1 MCHQCIILSGGNMKR
16 IAQTRKRIAIAAI
29 VSGILLALVLNPIG
43 GAVASA
49 AKKSRSGVVTS
60 REATD
65 IWHSYE
71 IRPDYNYYFSGP
83 SSQPDFIIGIDNKYR
98 LTSKLWK
105 PVDLTPEMLKKWFNF
120 TRQRVGISQ
129 DQYGAFIVDSD
140 GNRVGL
146 WYSVKDWR
154 LTGAATV
161 GEDNTISVTRP
172 AKPGGGGGGA
182 IGGKGMMD
190 Y

>member
-1 MCHQCIILSGGNMKR
+1 LND
-16 IAQTRKRIAIAAI
+16 AA
-29 VSGILLALVLNPIG
+29 
-43 GAVASA
+43 ASA
-49 AKKSRSGVVTS
+49 GKKSRSGVVTS

-71 IRPDYNYYFSGP
+71 IRPTYNYYFSGP
-83 SSQPDFIIGIDNKYR
+83 TSQPNYIIGIDNKYR

-105 PVDLTPEMLKKWFNF
+105 PVDLTPEILKKWFNF

-129 DQYGAFIVDSD
+129 DPYGAFIVDSS
-140 GNRVGL
+140 GERVGL

-154 LTGAATV
+154 LVGAATV

-172 AKPGGGGGGA
+172 AKPGGGSGGMR
-182 IGGKGMMD
+182 GKGMID
-190 Y
+190 F

>member
-1 MCHQCIILSGGNMKR
+1 MKRFAHTITEIAAIAVVLLLVIILSPLND
-16 IAQTRKRIAIAAI
+16 AA
-29 VSGILLALVLNPIG
+29 
-43 GAVASA
+43 ASA
-49 AKKSRSGVVTS
+49 GEKSRSGVVTS

-83 SSQPDFIIGIDNKYR
+83 TSQPDYIIGIENKYR

-129 DQYGAFIVDSD
+129 DPYGAFIV
-140 GNRVGL
+140 GPGGERVGL

-154 LTGAATV
+154 LIGAATV

-172 AKPGGGGGGA
+172 AKPGGGSGG
-182 IGGKGMMD
+182 IRGKGMID
-190 Y
+190 F

>member
-1 MCHQCIILSGGNMKR
+1 MKRNAHNSKRIGIAAITAAFLLAIILSPVTN
-16 IAQTRKRIAIAAI
+16 
-29 VSGILLALVLNPIG
+29 V
-43 GAVASA
+43 SA
-49 AKKSRSGVVTS
+49 AGKKSRSGVVTS

-83 SSQPDFIIGIDNKYR
+83 NSQPDFIIGIDNKYR

-129 DQYGAFIVDSD
+129 DPYGAFIVNRD
-140 GNRVGL
+140 GERVGL

-154 LTGAATV
+154 LTGGATV

-172 AKPGGGGGGA
+172 AKPGEGGGGMR
-182 IGGKGMMD
+182 GKGSD
-190 Y
+190 HYF

>member
-1 MCHQCIILSGGNMKR
+1 MKRFTHTIKGIAFIVAVLFLAMILSPLND
-16 IAQTRKRIAIAAI
+16 AA
-29 VSGILLALVLNPIG
+29 
-43 GAVASA
+43 ASA
-49 AKKSRSGVVTS
+49 GKKSRSGVVIS

-71 IRPDYNYYFSGP
+71 IRPNYNYYFSGP
-83 SSQPDFIIGIDNKYR
+83 KSQPDFVIGIDDKYR

-129 DQYGAFIVDSD
+129 DPYGAYIVDSN
-140 GNRVGL
+140 GERVGL

-154 LTGAATV
+154 LVGAATV
-161 GEDNTISVTRP
+161 GDDNTISVTRP
-172 AKPGGGGGGA
+172 AKPGAGGGGMR
-182 IGGKGMMD
+182 GKGMID
-190 Y
+190 F

>member
-1 MCHQCIILSGGNMKR
+1 MNR
-16 IAQTRKRIAIAAI
+16 IAQTRKRMGIAAL
-29 VSGILLALVLNPIG
+29 VSGLLLVLILNTVG
-43 GAVASA
+43 GVAASA
-49 AKKSRSGVVTS
+49 GKKSRSGVVTS

-71 IRPDYNYYFSGP
+71 IYPNYNYYFSGP
-83 SSQPDFIIGIDNKYR
+83 SSQPNFIIGIDNKYR

-129 DQYGAFIVDSD
+129 DPYGAFIVDAE

-146 WYSVKDWR
+146 WYSVRDWR
-154 LTGAATV
+154 ATGGATV

-172 AKPGGGGGGA
+172 AKPGGGGGG
-182 IGGKGMMD
+182 GMSGKGMID

>member
-1 MCHQCIILSGGNMKR
+1 MTH
-16 IAQTRKRIAIAAI
+16 IAQTGKRMGVAAIASA
-29 VSGILLALVLNPIG
+29 LLLVLVLCALNS
-43 GAVASA
+43 VAASTR
-49 AKKSRSGVVTS
+49 KSRSGIVTS
-60 REATD
+60 REATE

-83 SSQPDFIIGIDNKYR
+83 TSQPDFIIGIDNKYR

-129 DQYGAFIVDSD
+129 DPYGAFIIDPN
-140 GNRVGL
+140 GEQVGL

-154 LTGAATV
+154 LTGGATV

-172 AKPGGGGGGA
+172 AKPGGGGGG
-182 IGGKGMMD
+182 IRGKGMRD
-190 Y
+190 YF